1 MPHLGAHLSAAGGV
15 SRAVSAAVAIGCEA
29 LQVFLR
35 APGRWAAAPLAQPEV
50 ARFRSAARE
59 GALAGLCFAHAPYL
73 LNLASADDGLRA
85 RSIAVLVEE
94 LERAGRLGLAGV
106 VLHPG
111 SAGEGSRTEA
121 EARCRSA
128 ITEAVER
135 AGARAAMLLVEGT
148 AGAGGQLGRTPA
160 ELARLVEPGLRSAR
174 PHGSRRGERQATR
187 RTRVGICLDTAHL
200 WGAGYDLLGDGWER
214 VLVEVGEHWGLAVPH
229 LLHGNDT
236 RVDMGSHR
244 DRHAPPGEGR
254 LGEAYFRRLLT
265 DPRCAALPVVLEIP
279 PGEGNRV
286 VRASLRRLRSW
297 ASTANTATQ

>member
-15 SRAVSAAVAIGCEA
+15 SRAVSAAVAIGCES

-35 APGRWAAAPLAQPEV
+35 APGRWAAAPLAQQEV

-59 GALAGLCFAHAPYL
+59 AALAGLCFAHAPYL
-73 LNLASADDGLRA
+73 LNLASADDGLRT

-111 SAGEGSRTEA
+111 SAGEGSRLEA

-128 ITEAVER
+128 IAEAVER

-160 ELARLVEPGLRSAR
+160 ELARLVEPGLRKK
-174 PHGSRRGERQATR
+174 GRRAK
-187 RTRVGICLDTAHL
+187 VGICLDSAHL
-200 WGAGYDLLGDGWER
+200 WGAGYDLPGDGWER
-214 VLVEVGEHWGLAVPH
+214 VLAEVGEHWGIAVPH

-236 RVDMGSHR
+236 RVELGSRR

-254 LGEAYFRRLLT
+254 LGKAYFRRLLT
-265 DPRCAALPVVLEIP
+265 DPRCDSLPVVLEIP
-279 PGEGNRV
+279 PGEGNKV
-286 VRASLRRLRSW
+286 VRASLRRLRRW
-297 ASTANTATQ
+297 ERG

>member
-1 MPHLGAHLSAAGGV
+1 MPRLGAHLSAAGGV
-15 SRAVSAAVAIGCEA
+15 SRAVSAAVAAGCEA

-35 APGRWAAAPLAQPEV
+35 APGRWAAASLAQPEV
-50 ARFRSAARE
+50 ARFRLAARE
-59 GALAGLCFAHAPYL
+59 AGLAGVCFAHAPYL
-73 LNLASADDGLRA
+73 LNLASADDGLRT

-94 LERAGRLGLAGV
+94 LGRAGRLGLAGV

-135 AGARAAMLLVEGT
+135 AGARGAMLLVEGT

-160 ELARLVEPGLRSAR
+160 ELARLVEPSLRR
-174 PHGSRRGERQATR
+174 SRRHASR
-187 RTRVGICLDTAHL
+187 RSKRGSTLHARIGICLDTAHL

-214 VLVEVGEHWGLAVPH
+214 VLVELAEHWGIVVPH

-236 RVDMGSHR
+236 RVELGSHR

-254 LGEAYFRRLLT
+254 LGETFFRRLLT
-265 DPRCAALPVVLEIP
+265 DPRCASLPVVLEIP
-279 PGEGNRV
+279 PGDDNV
-286 VRASLRRLRSW
+286 IVRETLARLRSW
-297 ASTANTATQ
+297 EPSDHLA